1 MDEKLEVT
9 HGIDTKIRRLEISG
23 FNGSKFNFLFVKFL
37 PEHVTNW
44 LRLQSMVDWL
54 PSSCSP
60 FKYPKEANADIFKP
74 K

>member
-1 MDEKLEVT
+1 
-9 HGIDTKIRRLEISG
+9 
-23 FNGSKFNFLFVKFL
+23 VKFL
-37 PEHVTNW
+37 LEHVTNW
-44 LRLQSMVDWL
+44 LRLQSMVAWL